1 MMEYGIAL
9 TAGTFDHVTKGHL
22 DIIRRAADMCAV
34 LIIGIFENPDKK
46 PLFSLEKRFEA
57 LCAATM
63 DIDNAIVITNDGMLF
78 EYAKEAGVDV
88 IIKGV
93 RDENDLTYE
102 QKQADFNFEHSGI
115 KTVFLE
121 ADPKYKNVS
130 STLVRKLISEGKDV
144 SRYVP
149 KEAISVFKG

>member
-1 MMEYGIAL
+1 MEYGIAL
-9 TAGTFDHVTKGHL
+9 TAGTFDPVTKGHL

-63 DIDNAIVITNDGMLF
+63 DIDNAIVITNDGMLV

-93 RDENDLTYE
+93 RDENDLAYE

>member
-9 TAGTFDHVTKGHL
+9 TAGTFDPVTKGHL
-22 DIIRRAADMCAV
+22 DIIRRAAYMCAV

>member
-9 TAGTFDHVTKGHL
+9 TAGTFDPVTKGHL

-63 DIDNAIVITNDGMLF
+63 DIDNAIVITNDVMLF

-93 RDENDLTYE
+93 RDENDLAYE

>member
-9 TAGTFDHVTKGHL
+9 TAGTFDPVTKGHL

-93 RDENDLTYE
+93 RDENDLAYE
-102 QKQADFNFEHSGI
+102 QK
-115 KTVFLE
+115 
-121 ADPKYKNVS
+121 
-130 STLVRKLISEGKDV
+130 
-144 SRYVP
+144 
-149 KEAISVFKG
+149 

>member
-1 MMEYGIAL
+1 MEYGIAL
-9 TAGTFDHVTKGHL
+9 TAGTFDPVTKGHL

-78 EYAKEAGVDV
+78 EYAKEAGGDV

-93 RDENDLTYE
+93 RDENDLAYE

>member
-1 MMEYGIAL
+1 
-9 TAGTFDHVTKGHL
+9 
-22 DIIRRAADMCAV
+22 MCAV

-93 RDENDLTYE
+93 RNENDLAYE

>member
-1 MMEYGIAL
+1 
-9 TAGTFDHVTKGHL
+9 
-22 DIIRRAADMCAV
+22 MCAV

-93 RDENDLTYE
+93 RDENDLAYE

>member
-1 MMEYGIAL
+1 MEYGIAL
-9 TAGTFDHVTKGHL
+9 TAGTFDPVTKGHL

-130 STLVRKLISEGKDV
+130 STLVRKLLSEGKDV

>member
-1 MMEYGIAL
+1 MEYGIAL
-9 TAGTFDHVTKGHL
+9 TAGTFDPVTKGHL

-34 LIIGIFENPDKK
+34 LIVGIFENPDKK

-78 EYAKEAGVDV
+78 EYAKEARVDV

-93 RDENDLTYE
+93 RDENDLAYE

>member
-9 TAGTFDHVTKGHL
+9 TAGTFDPVTKGHL

-78 EYAKEAGVDV
+78 EYAKEARVDV

-93 RDENDLTYE
+93 RDENDLAYE

-144 SRYVP
+144 SSYVP

>member
-9 TAGTFDHVTKGHL
+9 TAGTFDPVTKGHL

-78 EYAKEAGVDV
+78 FFFLEAGVDV

-93 RDENDLTYE
+93 RDENDLAYE

-144 SRYVP
+144 SSYVP

>member
-1 MMEYGIAL
+1 
-9 TAGTFDHVTKGHL
+9 
-22 DIIRRAADMCAV
+22 
-34 LIIGIFENPDKK
+34 
-46 PLFSLEKRFEA
+46 
-57 LCAATM
+57 M

-93 RDENDLTYE
+93 RDENDLAYE

>member
-1 MMEYGIAL
+1 
-9 TAGTFDHVTKGHL
+9 
-22 DIIRRAADMCAV
+22 
-34 LIIGIFENPDKK
+34 
-46 PLFSLEKRFEA
+46 
-57 LCAATM
+57 M
-63 DIDNAIVITNDGMLF
+63 DIDNARGRTTDGMLV
-78 EYAKEAGVDV
+78 EDVKEAGVDV
-88 IIKGV
+88 IIKGG
-93 RDENDLTYE
+93 RDENDRAYE